1 MDGPDEN
8 ENVSPRRRVLVTGA
22 AGFIGSNLVDELLAR
37 GAEVVGVD
45 NFLGNYGRAVKEA
58 NLRTAQENRAFH
70 FRELDLARDDLDE
83 LVAGT
88 DAVFHLAA
96 RPGVRD
102 SWGAH
107 YQDYLTH
114 NVLATQRLL
123 EALRP
128 YAAKPLV
135 LASSSSV
142 YGDVPNLPV
151 REDATPAPV
160 SPYGATKLAAEDL
173 VHLYVKSYSLTAV
186 ILRYFTVFGPRQ
198 RPDMAIHNFTRAIL
212 PG

>member
-1 MDGPDEN
+1 MDARAEIGK
-8 ENVSPRRRVLVTGA
+8 VTPRRRALVTGA
-22 AGFIGSNLVDELLAR
+22 AGFIGSNLVAELLAR
-37 GAEVVGVD
+37 GAEVVGID
-45 NFLGNYGRAVKEA
+45 NFLGNYGRAAKEA
-58 NLRTAQENRAFH
+58 NLRAARDNAAFH
-70 FRELDLARDDLDE
+70 FLEFDLAQDELDDLI
-83 LVAGT
+83 AGV

-107 YQDYLTH
+107 YQEYLTH

-128 YAAKPLV
+128 YATKPLV
-135 LASSSSV
+135 LASSSSI
-142 YGDVPNLPV
+142 YGDVTDLPV

-173 VHLYVKSYSLTAV
+173 VHLSPRT
-186 ILRYFTVFGPRQ
+186 GPRP
-198 RPDMAIHNFTRAIL
+198 RSSPPTSAASCRSRIPSSGSR
-212 PG
+212 